1 MISSNLQRRSFGLL
15 FLALCLMALGATAS
29 FTQPGGA
36 SAAEA
41 TSVTPLLISA
51 ATISPTTRDAGMI
64 VVTGD
69 TFTPGGQVYIALYDQ
84 WGQRLFEN
92 RWTTAS
98 PDVFGDNGSLDPAR
112 GYQAG
117 GLLQESFDHLCGAT
131 VMVRA
136 YDQGTASWSNWLNA
150 QPNC

>member
-15 FLALCLMALGATAS
+15 FLALCLLALGATTS
-29 FTQPGGA
+29 LTRPGGA

-41 TSVTPLLISA
+41 ASVTPLLISA
-51 ATISPTTRDAGMI
+51 ETSSPSARDAGLI

-69 TFTPGGQVYIALYDQ
+69 TFTPGGQVYIALFDQ

-92 RWTTAS
+92 RWITAT
-98 PDVFGDNGSLDPAR
+98 PEVFGPNGSIDPSY

-117 GLLQESFDHLCGAT
+117 GFLHESFDHLCGAT

-136 YDQGTASWSNWLNA
+136 YDQGTASWSNWLDA

>member
-29 FTQPGGA
+29 VAGPGGA

-41 TSVTPLLISA
+41 SVVTPLLISA
-51 ATISPTTRDAGMI
+51 GTSSPTARDAGLI

-69 TFTPGGQVYIALYDQ
+69 TFTPGGQVYIALYDE

-98 PDVFGDNGSLDPAR
+98 PDVIGANGSMDPAR

-117 GLLQESFDHLCGAT
+117 GFLRESFDHLCGAT

-136 YDQGTASWSNWLNA
+136 YDQGTASWSNWLDA

>member
-15 FLALCLMALGATAS
+15 FLALCLLALGSTAS
-29 FTQPGGA
+29 FARPGGA

-41 TSVTPLLISA
+41 VSVTPLLISA
-51 ATISPTTRDAGMI
+51 GTNSPAARDAGMV

-69 TFTPGGQVYIALYDQ
+69 TFTPGGQVYIALYDE

-98 PDVFGDNGSLDPAR
+98 PEIFGPNGSIDPAR

-117 GLLQESFDHLCGAT
+117 GFLRESFDHLCGAT

-136 YDQGTASWSNWLNA
+136 YDQGTASWSNWLDA